1 MKKRLQSQVSQ
12 KIVAG
17 IDVAGKELEV
27 AVEPQ
32 AGRVTVAYTD
42 DGLPTLVAWLRE
54 RNVAHVCLE
63 ATGGIERGV
72 VAVLREHGFVV
83 SVVNPRCVRD
93 FARALGQLAKTD
105 RIDARVLA
113 LFAAKIEPQPTPES
127 SPNQDKLQALQTRRR
142 QLVEMLTQER
152 NRLLRTWDRDV
163 RTLIQKSCEQLQTQL
178 DEIERQIREL
188 LQAQEFAEKAAL
200 LTSVKGIGDTT
211 AAMLLANLPE
221 LGRFNRQQI
230 ARLVGLAPINRDSG
244 TLRGKRLTGGGRTH
258 VRTALFLPTLVATRR
273 NPQIKAF
280 YHHLLQKGKSK
291 MTALV
296 ACMRKLLTTL
306 NAILKSNVPWALAP
320 KNA

>member
-1 MKKRLQSQVSQ
+1 M

-17 IDVAGKELEV
+17 IDVARRELEV
-27 AVEPQ
+27 AVEPS
-32 AGRVTVAYTD
+32 AGRLTAAYD
-42 DGLPTLVAWLRE
+42 DEGLTQLVAWLRE
-54 RNVAHVCLE
+54 RNVTHVCLE
-63 ATGGIERGV
+63 ATGGIERRV
-72 VAVLREHGFVV
+72 VAVLREHAFVV

-105 RIDARVLA
+105 RIDAQILA

-127 SPNQDKLQALQTRRR
+127 SPNQDKLQALSTRRQ
-142 QLVEMLTQER
+142 QLVEMLVQER
-152 NRLLRTWDRDV
+152 NRASSTWDRDV
-163 RTLIQKSCEQLQTQL
+163 RKLVEQSCEQLQRQL
-178 DEIERQIREL
+178 DEIERQMRDL
-188 LQAQEFAEKAAL
+188 LQAAEFAQKAAL
-200 LTSVKGIGDTT
+200 LMSVKGVGEAT
-211 AAMLLANLPE
+211 AAKLLANLPE

-230 ARLVGLAPINRDSG
+230 ARLVGLAPLNRDSG

-258 VRTALFLPTLVATRR
+258 VRTALFMPTLVATRR

-306 NAILKSNVPWALAP
+306 NAILKSNSPWSLTT